1 MGFQIENGILEKYK
15 EEPGVTDVV
24 IPDSVTRIGKC
35 AFRECNNLTHITIPE
50 NVTSIGNY
58 AFQGCGSL
66 TNITIPES
74 VTFIGIEAFEGCK
87 NLTGVVI
94 PESITRIGEAAF
106 YGCEG
111 LANDS
116 GLVAVNGT
124 VHWCRRDVTDV
135 TIPESVTSIG
145 GQAFNGCGSLTSV
158 TIPNGVTRI
167 GNSAFEGCKNMT
179 SVTIPESVTSI
190 GSGAFYRC
198 GSLTSV
204 AIPEGVTSIGDHA
217 FWNCE
222 NLTVVTIPESV
233 TRIEGGAFWNCKSL
247 TSVTIP
253 EGVTSIGSWAFA
265 GCRSLTS
272 VSIPKS
278 VEYIENYA
286 FNGCSS
292 LTSVMLG
299 GTDAADGSA
308 SPGTMALQGHAFTNC
323 FALKHITLANLSID
337 CQSWKCVFEGCNFVD
352 RSAQV
357 DVTVIGR
364 MTEST
369 NDLLYRA
376 NGVARIFSPDTP
388 LSEISAKRKA
398 ALAYLETPNAY
409 SPDAAEDYC
418 KYIAGQPKWALPYIF
433 RQDRADLLEALA
445 AKKNIKA
452 SNIDQMYLEPAMAAN
467 ALQCVAFLLNWKG
480 THVTRAQQDKLW
492 ERELMKDPYNRED
505 MAKLWSWEKLDDGT
519 LRLTRYKGTDTHVEI
534 PDHIGTATV
543 SRLDDLFAPKTERGG
558 KKVNAAVLNAV
569 SSVAIPDSITVHSR
583 TFRGCKGLADQ
594 NGFII
599 LRNVL
604 YDYIGTASKVTIPH
618 GVVAIDRAFGND
630 PEYLHFNHKLRQVE
644 IPETVVEIGAG
655 AFRNCV
661 ELKKVILHTGL
672 QRIGAGAFDYC
683 RNLTDIVL
691 PDSVTE
697 VGEDAFMYCK
707 SLTSIV
713 LPEGIPSLARYVFGY
728 CESLKS
734 VTIPKSVTTIARS
747 AFSHC
752 RGFVICAPAGSYAE
766 TYAKKN
772 SIPFQ
777 ALD

>member
-1 MGFQIENGILEKYK
+1 MGFQIENGVLKEYK

-24 IPDSVTRIGKC
+24 IP
-35 AFRECNNLTHITIPE
+35 E
-50 NVTSIGNY
+50 
-58 AFQGCGSL
+58 
-66 TNITIPES
+66 
-74 VTFIGIEAFEGCK
+74 
-87 NLTGVVI
+87 
-94 PESITRIGEAAF
+94 
-106 YGCEG
+106 
-111 LANDS
+111 
-116 GLVAVNGT
+116 
-124 VHWCRRDVTDV
+124 
-135 TIPESVTSIG
+135 
-145 GQAFNGCGSLTSV
+145 
-158 TIPNGVTRI
+158 GVTRI
-167 GNSAFEGCKNMT
+167 GNQAFMKCKTLTSVVILEGVTNIGDGAFWECRSLT
-179 SVTIPESVTSI
+179 SVTIPESVTRI
-190 GSGAFYRC
+190 GEDAFLAC
-198 GSLTSV
+198 ESLTSIT
-204 AIPEGVTSIGDHA
+204 IPKSVTSIGDGAFNGCKSLISITLPDSVTGIEGRLFRGCEGLTSVVIHEGVTSIGIWA
-217 FWNCE
+217 FN
-222 NLTVVTIPESV
+222 
-233 TRIEGGAFWNCKSL
+233 GCKSL
-247 TSVTIP
+247 TSVTLPESVTSIGNGAFGNCVSLTGITIP
-253 EGVTSIGSWAFA
+253 EGVTDIKQYAFS
-265 GCRSLTS
+265 GCGALTDLAF
-272 VSIPKS
+272 PKS
-278 VEYIENYA
+278 MERIESYA
-286 FNGCSS
+286 FDGCSS
-292 LTSVMLG
+292 LTSVTFG
-299 GTDAADGSA
+299 GGPA
-308 SPGTMALQGHAFTNC
+308 SPGLTVIEGLAFTGC
-323 FALKHITLANLSID
+323 SALKHITVENTSIG
-337 CQSWKCVFEGCNFVD
+337 CHREEFVFHGYNFVD
-352 RSAQV
+352 HSAQV
-357 DVTVIGR
+357 DAVVIGR

-369 NDLLYRA
+369 NELLYQA
-376 NGVARIFSPDTP
+376 KGIARIFSPDMP
-388 LSEISAKRKA
+388 ISEISAKRKA

-409 SPDAAEDYC
+409 SPDVAEGYR

-433 RQDRADLLEALA
+433 RQDRADLLEAFA
-445 AKKNIKA
+445 AGKKIKA

-467 ALQCVAFLLNWKG
+467 ALQCVAYLLNWKG
-480 THVTRAQQDKLW
+480 THVTSAQQDKLW
-492 ERELMKDPYNRED
+492 ERELMKAPCNRED

-534 PDHIGTATV
+534 PDHIGTAAV

-583 TFRGCKGLADQ
+583 TFRGCRGLADQ

-655 AFRNCV
+655 AFQNCV
-661 ELKKVILHTGL
+661 ELKKVILHAGL
-672 QRIGAGAFDYC
+672 QRIGVGAFDYC

-707 SLTSIV
+707 SLTDIVLPDSVTEIGESAFMHCESLTGIV
-713 LPEGIPSLARYVFGY
+713 LPEGVPSLERYVFGY

-734 VTIPKSVTTIARS
+734 VTIPQSVTAIART